1 MIQVDISGTG
11 KRFQGKW
18 VFRGIDLQIGPGKRQ
33 VIAGKNGSGKSTLLQ
48 MIAGFRTPSEGNI
61 AWFLK
66 NRQLQPDLIYRH
78 VAMAAPGLEPTE
90 EFTFPELIAFHQRFK
105 PFPGNPGTDHILEI
119 AGLAASRDKL
129 IKYYSS
135 GMKQRV
141 KLVMAL
147 IPSSG
152 LVLLDEPCTNL
163 DKDSRDW
170 YKDLLQRYATG
181 KTLVIASNH
190 NSEEYDPGDPMIEL
204 SL

>member
-61 AWFLK
+61 AWFLEG
-66 NRQLQPDLIYRH
+66 RQLHPDFIYRH
-78 VAMAAPGLEPTE
+78 VAMAAPGLDPTE
-90 EFTFPELIAFHQRFK
+90 EFTFPELIAFHRRFK
-105 PFPGNPGTDHILEI
+105 PFPGSPGTDHILEI

-129 IKYYSS
+129 IKYFSS

-163 DKDSRDW
+163 DEESREW
-170 YKDLLQRYATG
+170 YRDLLQRYTTG
-181 KTLVIASNH
+181 KTIVVASNH
-190 NSEEYDPGDPMIEL
+190 NPEEYDPGDPMIEL